1 MSCRSWQRHT
11 AGCLS
16 QVRTLPL
23 PADAFA
29 CWWRPCG
36 VTWDAVP
43 KQSWYQSCGDPPPNT
58 ACKATR
64 AAGMR
69 IFVLITGLWL
79 WAAAFLLDCDG
90 RMRSAE
96 HHILRHG
103 GGHIFPGVS
112 NPAVYIY
119 TVVIFWFD
127 WRFLFILRH
136 LNCWGFSPSLPR
148 WTIPENYCANPPKKI
163 ADRNSSFLLHGILW
177 WGNILRWP
185 SQHRYGI
192 ESMYQ
197 TKYVSFTFQFPQTNL

>member
-11 AGCLS
+11 TGCLS

-29 CWWRPCG
+29 GGALVVWPG
-36 VTWDAVP
+36 MLF
-43 KQSWYQSCGDPPPNT
+43 PNSRGI
-58 ACKATR
+58 KA
-64 AAGMR
+64 AANPRLMPLVKR
-69 IFVLITGLWL
+69 LYMHNFVLITGLWL
-79 WAAAFLLDCDG
+79 WSAAFLLDCDG

-112 NPAVYIY
+112 NTAVYIY

-148 WTIPENYCANPPKKI
+148 WTIPENYCANPPKKN
-163 ADRNSSFLLHGILW
+163 R
-177 WGNILRWP
+177 RP
-185 SQHRYGI
+185 
-192 ESMYQ
+192 
-197 TKYVSFTFQFPQTNL
+197 K

>member
-1 MSCRSWQRHT
+1 MFNSCWGRARPDAWPGAVLLEDRNQMKPT
-11 AGCLS
+11 ENLL
-16 QVRTLPL
+16 RTV
-23 PADAFA
+23 
-29 CWWRPCG
+29 CG
-36 VTWDAVP
+36 VCTIDLIMFICP
-43 KQSWYQSCGDPPPNT
+43 
-58 ACKATR
+58 R
-64 AAGMR
+64 AAAL
-69 IFVLITGLWL
+69 VLDG
-79 WAAAFLLDCDG
+79 DG

-163 ADRNSSFLLHGILW
+163 ADRNSSFLLHGILR

-185 SQHRYGI
+185 S
-192 ESMYQ
+192 
-197 TKYVSFTFQFPQTNL
+197 